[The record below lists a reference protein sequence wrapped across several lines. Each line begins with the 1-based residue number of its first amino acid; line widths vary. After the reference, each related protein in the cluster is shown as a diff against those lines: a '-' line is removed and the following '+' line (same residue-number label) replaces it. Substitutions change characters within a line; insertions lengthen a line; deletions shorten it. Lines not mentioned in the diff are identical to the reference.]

1 MEVVRMRKMLTIL
14 FSLILISFSISPA
27 YAHTLYKWMDEK
39 GTVNYTDDY
48 DSIPPAYRNR
58 VEIEWVHEEG
68 PLPPVQKM
76 TPQKGEEAKTDIYGL
91 GEAYW
96 RGKVR
101 PWKEFLK
108 TAEANYEK
116 AHQKFMEKAEQFSRG
131 RFGSWSRT
139 QYKMNIIELDRLKEE
154 MLKYGDQVAE
164 ANEMLEKISKE
175 AKEAKANP
183 EWLQ

>member
-1 MEVVRMRKMLTIL
+1 MMKL
-14 FSLILISFSISPA
+14 FIILILLIFSITA
-27 YAHTLYKWMDEK
+27 YAHTVYKWVDEK
-39 GTVNYTDDY
+39 GTVNYTEDY
-48 DSIPPAYRNR
+48 NSIPPAYRNQ

-68 PLPPVQKM
+68 PFPPVQKM
-76 TPQKGEEAKTDIYGL
+76 APRKSEEIERDIYGQ

-116 AHQKFMEKAEQFSRG
+116 AHEKFMDKAMEFSRG
-131 RFGSWSRT
+131 RFGTWSRT
-139 QYKMNIIELDRLKEE
+139 QYKMNIIELDKLKEE
-154 MLKYGDQVAE
+154 MIKYADQVAE
-164 ANEMLEKISKE
+164 AKEALEKISKE

>member
-1 MEVVRMRKMLTIL
+1 MKKLLI
-14 FSLILISFSISPA
+14 FLILLLFISPA
-27 YAHTLYKWMDEK
+27 NAHTFYKWVDEK
-39 GTVNYTDDY
+39 GIVNYTDDY
-48 DSIPPAYRNR
+48 SNIPPAYRNR

-76 TPQKGEEAKTDIYGL
+76 TPQKREEAKTDIYGL
-91 GEAYW
+91 GETYW

-116 AHQKFMEKAEQFSRG
+116 AHQRFMEKAMEFSQK

-154 MLKYGDQVAE
+154 MVKYADQIAE
-164 ANEMLEKISKE
+164 GREALEKISRE
-175 AKEAKANP
+175 AGEARANP
-183 EWLQ
+183 EWLK

>member
-1 MEVVRMRKMLTIL
+1 LRKMLIL
-14 FSLILISFSISPA
+14 LVLLIFVSPA
-27 YAHTLYKWMDEK
+27 YPHTFYKWVDEK
-39 GTVNYTDDY
+39 GTVSYTDDY

-58 VEIEWVHEEG
+58 AEIEYVHEED

-76 TPQKGEEAKTDIYGL
+76 TPEKKEETKTDIYGL
-91 GEAYW
+91 GETYW

-116 AHQKFMEKAEQFSRG
+116 AHEKFMGKAMDFSQK

-139 QYKMNIIELDRLKEE
+139 QYKMNIIELDRMKEE
-154 MLKYGDQVAE
+154 MIKYADQVAE
-164 ANEMLEKISKE
+164 ANEALEKISKE
-175 AKEAKANP
+175 AREAKANP
-183 EWLQ
+183 EWLN

>member
-1 MEVVRMRKMLTIL
+1 MKKLLIFL
-14 FSLILISFSISPA
+14 FLLLFISPA
-27 YAHTLYKWMDEK
+27 YAHTFYKWVDEK
-39 GTVNYTDDY
+39 GTVNYTDVY

-58 VEIEWVHEEG
+58 VEIEYVHEES

-76 TPQKGEEAKTDIYGL
+76 TPQKREETTTDIYGP
-91 GEAYW
+91 GETYW

-101 PWKEFLK
+101 PWKDFLK

-116 AHQKFMEKAEQFSRG
+116 AHQRFMEKAMEFSQK

-154 MLKYGDQVAE
+154 MIRYADQVAE
-164 ANEMLEKISKE
+164 GKEALEKISKE
-175 AKEAKANP
+175 AREAKANP
-183 EWLQ
+183 DWLE

>member
-1 MEVVRMRKMLTIL
+1 LRKMLIV
-14 FSLILISFSISPA
+14 LILLIFLSPA
-27 YAHTLYKWMDEK
+27 YAHTFYKWVDEK

-48 DSIPPAYRNR
+48 NSIPPTYRNR

-68 PLPPVQKM
+68 PFPPVQKM
-76 TPQKGEEAKTDIYGL
+76 TLQKREESRTDIYGQN
-91 GEAYW
+91 EAYW

-116 AHQKFMEKAEQFSRG
+116 AHQKFMGKAMEFSQK
-131 RFGSWSRT
+131 RFGSWSKT
-139 QYKMNIIELDRLKEE
+139 QYKMNIIELDRFKEE
-154 MLKYGDQVAE
+154 MIKYADQIAE
-164 ANEMLEKISKE
+164 AKEALEKISKE
-175 AKEAKANP
+175 AREAKANP